1 MKYICVQPS
10 SLYYAWQIEVMLYSF
25 IQNEVLPQDIHIILA
40 IQNNYK
46 DPYFNQLQLRYPEVN
61 FKFYQDDRPF
71 SYYISSIRP
80 YLLSKYFKENPE
92 LEKETIF
99 YHDCDIVL
107 TKPLEINHLLEDD
120 IFYLSNTISY
130 IGYNYIKSKGDD
142 VLQKMLQIMELEEDL
157 IKNNQNNSGGAQY
170 VLKNVTSDFW
180 YRAYNDSE
188 KLFSQVT
195 QLNHHKKQQDPSY
208 HELQIWCADMWAVLW
223 GIWRLGKETKIDS
236 KLDFTWAT
244 SPKSEWER
252 NSIFHNAGVTS
263 NTEKMFYKGDYINR
277 LPYNEELELDLNKS
291 SYYYFSLIKEI
302 GNMLKYNKI

>member
-142 VLQKMLQIMELEEDL
+142 ILQKMLQIMELEEDL

-180 YRAYNDSE
+180 YRVYIDSE
-188 KLFSQVT
+188 KLFS
-195 QLNHHKKQQDPSY
+195 
-208 HELQIWCADMWAVLW
+208 
-223 GIWRLGKETKIDS
+223 
-236 KLDFTWAT
+236 
-244 SPKSEWER
+244 
-252 NSIFHNAGVTS
+252 
-263 NTEKMFYKGDYINR
+263 
-277 LPYNEELELDLNKS
+277 
-291 SYYYFSLIKEI
+291 
-302 GNMLKYNKI
+302 

>member
-25 IQNEVLPQDIHIILA
+25 IKNKVQPQDIHIILA
-40 IQNNYK
+40 IQNGYK
-46 DPYFNQLQLRYPEVN
+46 DNYFEQLQSRYPEVN
-61 FKFYQDDRPF
+61 FKFYEDDRPF
-71 SYYISSIRP
+71 SYYIPSIRP

-142 VLQKMLQIMELEEDL
+142 ILQKMLQIMELEEDL

-180 YRAYNDSE
+180 YRAYTDSE
-188 KLFSQVT
+188 KLFSQIN
-195 QLNHHKKQQDPSY
+195 QLNNHKKQQNPLY

-223 GIWRLGKETKIDS
+223 GIWRLGIETKIDS
-236 KLDFTWAT
+236 KLDFTWAA

-263 NTEKMFYKGDYINR
+263 NNEEMFYKGDYINQ
-277 LPYNEELELDLNKS
+277 LPYNEELKLDPNKS
-291 SYYYFSLIKEI
+291 SYYYFSLIKEV
-302 GNMLKYNKI
+302 GNVLKYNKI